1 MINHVPARRHVANGS
16 RRQGWFGKNQLPLR
30 RFCRAN
36 PNPFATL
43 RLNVGNRAAANW
55 GNNLK
60 NDPDW
65 LSSLRI
71 RRQRAP
77 LAFAITNPTDL
88 IKKSSPPAATW
99 RWMS

>member
-16 RRQGWFGKNQLPLR
+16 RRQGWFGKSQLPLR
-30 RFCRAN
+30 WFCRAN

-55 GNNLK
+55 GNNPK

-65 LSSLRI
+65 HLSLRI
-71 RRQRAP
+71 RRQQAP
-77 LAFAITNPTDL
+77 FAFAISGSRTL
-88 IKKSSPPAATW
+88 QI
-99 RWMS
+99 